1 MKIFENLTFKLVAL
15 GLAII
20 IWFMVVGEQKSEV
33 RLTVPVE
40 LRNLPTDLEIVKRIS
55 QVEVTLR
62 GFSSFVKRLT
72 PADIEVYV
80 DLSNVVRGINSF
92 VLSADEI
99 RVPVGAVVTQVSP
112 SQLEVFLDATIT
124 RTMPVEAATRGK
136 PADGYVVSSISVK
149 PNVLSVV
156 GAENTLKN
164 LSKIETEVINLDNLT
179 ESISRKVKV
188 KFADASFRLEK
199 KEEDTVEVT
208 VAIEP
213 EMMSKFFENIPV
225 RVEGSDQ
232 VLTIFPDSVTAL
244 IHGPKLEIS
253 TLAPKDIPVIIHAAQ
268 LPTGRQSTVQPEF
281 QLPQTM
287 TVKVYYPKTISVTIA
302 SPPE

>member
-1 MKIFENLTFKLVAL
+1 MKIFENITLKLVAL

-33 RLTVPVE
+33 RVTVPVE
-40 LRNLPTDLEIVKRIS
+40 LRNLPTDLEIVKSIS

-99 RVPVGAVVTQVSP
+99 RVPVGATVTQVSP
-112 SQLEVFLDATIT
+112 SQLDVFLDATTT
-124 RTMPVEAATRGK
+124 RSVPVETLTRGK
-136 PADGYVVSSISVK
+136 PVDGYVVSDISVK
-149 PNVLSVV
+149 PNAVLVT
-156 GAENTLKN
+156 GAESSLKN
-164 LSKIETEVINLDNLT
+164 LAKIDTEPINLDNLT

-188 KFADASFRLEK
+188 KFSDATLRLAK
-199 KEEDTVEVT
+199 KEEDTVEVAIT
-208 VAIEP
+208 IEP

-225 RVEGSDQ
+225 RIEGSNQ
-232 VLTIFPDSVTAL
+232 VLTLFPDSVTAL
-244 IHGPKLEIS
+244 IHGPKLQIS
-253 TLAPKDIPVIIHAAQ
+253 AMEPKDIPVVVHAEQ
-268 LPTGRQSTVQPEF
+268 LPTGQSSVQPEF
-281 QLPQTM
+281 RLPETM
-287 TVKVYYPKTISVTIA
+287 TVKVYYPKTITVTIA
-302 SPPE
+302 SPSE

>member
-1 MKIFENLTFKLVAL
+1 MKIFENITLKLVAL

-40 LRNLPTDLEIVKRIS
+40 LRNLPTDLEIVKSIS

-99 RVPVGAVVTQVSP
+99 RVPVGATVTQVSP
-112 SQLEVFLDATIT
+112 SQLDVFLDATTT
-124 RTMPVEAATRGK
+124 RSLPVETLTRGK
-136 PADGYVVSSISVK
+136 PADGYVVSDISVK
-149 PNVLSVV
+149 PNAILVT
-156 GAENTLKN
+156 GAESSLKN
-164 LSKIETEVINLDNLT
+164 LAKIDTEPINLDNLT
-179 ESISRKVKV
+179 ESIARKVKV
-188 KFADASFRLEK
+188 KFSDATLRLAK
-199 KEEDTVEVT
+199 KEEDTVEVAIT
-208 VAIEP
+208 IEP

-225 RVEGSDQ
+225 RIEGSNQ
-232 VLTIFPDSVTAL
+232 VLTLFPDSVTAL
-244 IHGPKLEIS
+244 IHGPKLQIS
-253 TLAPKDIPVIIHAAQ
+253 AMEPKDIPVVVHAEQ
-268 LPTGRQSTVQPEF
+268 LPIGQSSVQPEF
-281 QLPQTM
+281 RLPETM
-287 TVKVYYPKTISVTIA
+287 TVKVYYPKTITVTIA
-302 SPPE
+302 SPSE